1 MKKVRIAVCLIFVI
15 SCLVFGLYYF
25 QVEMAQDRVPPV
37 ISCTEDTIYA
47 SVNASEEELL
57 AGITAM
63 DDRDGDITD
72 SVRISSMS
80 HFAEEGKRTIRYI
93 VFDAAN
99 QAGTLERTLIYTDY
113 EPPRIYLSEPLRY
126 YRQEVDTAD
135 LLENMT
141 ATDCLDGDLTRQI
154 RMSPG
159 DDYYNGDAQS
169 FLLNVQVNNSA
180 GDVCALVMNVKI
192 VDQKDAQEQSRY
204 YPILSEYIVY
214 TKVGQRI
221 DPRNYLLGLENQG
234 TAYFFSGSGGML
246 GVDGSAVMVQ
256 GSVNYSNPGVYP
268 VYFSFTTEAGVTAT
282 TTMYVVVE
290 E

>member
-25 QVEMAQDRVPPV
+25 QVEMARDRVPPV

-113 EPPRIYLSEPLRY
+113 APPRIYLSEPLRY
-126 YRQEVDTAD
+126 YRQEVYTAD

-204 YPILSEYIVY
+204 YPMLSEYIVY